1 MGFGISSN
9 NKFSYTSIKLEDLT
23 KGLDPKKDKKKIEQ
37 IKVAFDFFNKP
48 GVGGNDD
55 GLDFSE
61 QIAMLNYM
69 NKADGDANERD
80 GKVTRRGLHHVAKEN
95 GIGDAPKYKELKS
108 FMDAYQKAI
117 MERDPSDTSEID
129 YVRNKDGEFAEIK
142 YIDDNS
148 VETSLYTTDVES
160 PDMVSREYRV
170 GSRVE
175 KHDQFGRTVSIKDN
189 GVETKYRQY
198 GQGEQMYTPTVI
210 EQNGKTYTLNANI
223 DDVGL
228 YESDDSFARMG
239 NNGILEPVELDDSN
253 RITKEIIYN
262 RETGY
267 NDQYSFSYQGNADK
281 PAVITVS
288 KPDEGEM
295 VYNLEGEL
303 YTQGDAENK
312 QYFNYDFK
320 AHKFTPAEAPVAQKP
335 EIVKPQYQ
343 RGDRVHQTATWKNQR
358 LGEEKAQ
365 KLGLN
370 DLNTAEEALDK
381 IISADE
387 NLKDKNIN
395 KEKLL
400 ADFIKNNPSVFVRSG
415 ESQGVI
421 FSDAKWGRLDF
432 PKDLSEYITE

>member
-1 MGFGISSN
+1 M
-9 NKFSYTSIKLEDLT
+9 IK
-23 KGLDPKKDKKKIEQ
+23 
-37 IKVAFDFFNKP
+37 
-48 GVGGNDD
+48 
-55 GLDFSE
+55 
-61 QIAMLNYM
+61 
-69 NKADGDANERD
+69 KAQNQEEA
-80 GKVTRRGLHHVAKEN
+80 
-95 GIGDAPKYKELKS
+95 LKNC
-108 FMDAYQKAI
+108 MDAYQKAI